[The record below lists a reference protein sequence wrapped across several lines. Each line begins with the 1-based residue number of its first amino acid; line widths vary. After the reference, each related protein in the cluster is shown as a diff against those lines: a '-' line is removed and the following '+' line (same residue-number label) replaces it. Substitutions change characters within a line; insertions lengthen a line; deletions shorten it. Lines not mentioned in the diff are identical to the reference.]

1 MVNALQDITSLVDR
15 VLPALQD
22 IIRQVVV
29 LLVARVVTVVHI
41 QQLGQGHVRVVQQE
55 NHQFL
60 HPHLV
65 RIVPWAL
72 TLQAQDMLN
81 ALSVHL
87 VHMLELLAL
96 LLV

>member
-41 QQLGQGHVRVVQQE
+41 QQLGQGLVRVVQQE
-55 NHQFL
+55 NRQLL